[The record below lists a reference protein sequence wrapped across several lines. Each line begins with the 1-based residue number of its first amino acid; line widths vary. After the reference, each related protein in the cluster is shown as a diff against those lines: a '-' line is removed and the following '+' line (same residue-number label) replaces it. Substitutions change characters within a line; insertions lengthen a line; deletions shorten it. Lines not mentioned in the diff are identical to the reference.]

1 MYIAQAHLIFNI
13 ISTIL
18 IIPFVKQSVK
28 LLEKIIPG
36 ETNKDLKI
44 ENIDN
49 LDDSL
54 IERFPVA
61 ALAIAK
67 KNTLRM
73 GRNVLEN
80 IRLSKQYLLT
90 KEKEVYDEVH
100 EVEALVNKYDTL
112 LSQYLLKIANQP
124 TVANHQIQEYYKN
137 YQIIKYLE
145 QISDRVNDLIEFY
158 KMVYEKNGRFSK
170 SADHDLEE
178 VYLLIE
184 QMIEEAM
191 TIFENSEVELL
202 NDLNLKEER
211 LNQLEQICQ
220 HNHFERMKQNVC
232 DNSIAVSVIL
242 DVLSHLERIGDLSLD
257 IANRTFIELKKHE
270 TKFLDPTKLEV

>member
-1 MYIAQAHLIFNI
+1 M
-13 ISTIL
+13 
-18 IIPFVKQSVK
+18 
-28 LLEKIIPG
+28 
-36 ETNKDLKI
+36 
-44 ENIDN
+44 
-49 LDDSL
+49 
-54 IERFPVA
+54 
-61 ALAIAK
+61 
-67 KNTLRM
+67 
-73 GRNVLEN
+73 
-80 IRLSKQYLLT
+80 
-90 KEKEVYDEVH
+90 
-100 EVEALVNKYDTL
+100 

-124 TVANHQIQEYYKN
+124 TLVNHQIQEYYKN